1 MTFLLLL
8 GKKKTHQKDL
18 KKKSYFLHGF
28 LGMIFI
34 QVGEGVHNAKGM
46 ELDDDLFM
54 YLMMK
59 REVERE
65 MRKEHE
71 DV

>member
-1 MTFLLLL
+1 MN
-8 GKKKTHQKDL
+8 
-18 KKKSYFLHGF
+18 
-28 LGMIFI
+28 FI

-65 MRKEHE
+65 MSKEHE
-71 DV
+71 EV